1 MATSGNVKAKSK
13 DKTGII
19 KFFKEVVAEFKRI
32 SWPSKSEI
40 KKASTAVAI
49 FCVFYLVVVSA
60 MDFIFQNLFDLMLN
74 LK

>member
-40 KKASTAVAI
+40 
-49 FCVFYLVVVSA
+49 
-60 MDFIFQNLFDLMLN
+60 
-74 LK
+74 